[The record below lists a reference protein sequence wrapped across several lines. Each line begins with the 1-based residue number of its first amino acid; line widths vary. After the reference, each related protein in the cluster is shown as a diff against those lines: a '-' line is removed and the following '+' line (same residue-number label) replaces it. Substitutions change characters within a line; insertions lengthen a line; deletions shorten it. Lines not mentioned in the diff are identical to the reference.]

1 MKLFSSLCY
10 FPEPLFVSQSSW
22 PWTSFCFRGFWF
34 MSLNRVLC
42 PQVPCLFPWVP
53 YSFPR
58 ALYWA
63 AGALRVPCSLP
74 WIHDVL
80 PCMLHLDYCA
90 HFAVYFLAFLL
101 LPVLL
106 ICFLHR
112 SFISGNSWFI
122 SLNRYF
128 IVSVFH
134 IDFPEFFSF
143 PYPRAS
149 FKVLNFSAYFP
160 EFRRLLYF
168 LVYFDRF
175 VFICL
180 FLWILI
186 CFSESEPL
194 VFSSL
199 AKTHQVVKLKRR
211 PQWWQNAFV
220 GYVNWREALKHIHY
234 LLAIIESSIFVRSL
248 VASLVVSHHWR
259 RRCHLITYCSSASCC
274 KEVRSPCFLFT
285 LHGHIVKLVTA
296 SNFTRILTNENVS
309 PDSKDGDISRA
320 VAAITNLPSSTL
332 PDSPFIR
339 VLGTPAAQN
348 APPQTGTLA
357 QRALE
362 EWERTLC
369 ENKAVAILAQ
379 MQAGRPALIQKDGG
393 EMLIAIVLDRPL
405 ADAKALVDDPAAF
418 TREMTRILLEKQ
430 NHPLIVQM
438 IKPAGSGDP
447 PPSNSAASSTGSHEH
462 PRASVLW
469 VCVSWQT

>member
-1 MKLFSSLCY
+1 MSLNPVFMSPGALFISLSPI
-10 FPEPLFVSQSSW
+10 FISQSSLLSCW
-22 PWTSFCFRGFWF
+22 SASS
-34 MSLNRVLC
+34 SLLAALNSWC
-42 PQVPCLFPWVP
+42 ISMHALFGLLRSLRC
-53 YSFPR
+53 SFP
-58 ALYWA
+58 
-63 AGALRVPCSLP
+63 C
-74 WIHDVL
+74 VL
-80 PCMLHLDYCA
+80 
-90 HFAVYFLAFLL
+90 VV
-101 LPVLL
+101 PVLL

-122 SLNRYF
+122 SPNRYF

-309 PDSKDGDISRA
+309 PDSSC
-320 VAAITNLPSSTL
+320 SC
-332 PDSPFIR
+332 
-339 VLGTPAAQN
+339 
-348 APPQTGTLA
+348 
-357 QRALE
+357 
-362 EWERTLC
+362 RTLVLC
-369 ENKAVAILAQ
+369 TTMLKSFP
-379 MQAGRPALIQKDGG
+379 RPSF
-393 EMLIAIVLDRPL
+393 LDCTR
-405 ADAKALVDDPAAF
+405 AA
-418 TREMTRILLEKQ
+418 
-430 NHPLIVQM
+430 
-438 IKPAGSGDP
+438 
-447 PPSNSAASSTGSHEH
+447 
-462 PRASVLW
+462 
-469 VCVSWQT
+469 

>member
-1 MKLFSSLCY
+1 M
-10 FPEPLFVSQSSW
+10 
-22 PWTSFCFRGFWF
+22 
-34 MSLNRVLC
+34 
-42 PQVPCLFPWVP
+42 
-53 YSFPR
+53 
-58 ALYWA
+58 LY
-63 AGALRVPCSLP
+63 
-74 WIHDVL
+74 
-80 PCMLHLDYCA
+80 LDYCA

-101 LPVLL
+101 FPVLL

-122 SLNRYF
+122 SPNRYF

-160 EFRRLLYF
+160 EFRRPLYF

-211 PQWWQNAFV
+211 AQWWQNAFV
-220 GYVNWREALKHIHY
+220 GYVNWREALKHTHY

-259 RRCHLITYCSSASCC
+259 RRCHLITYCSFASCC

-309 PDSKDGDISRA
+309 PDRSCSC
-320 VAAITNLPSSTL
+320 
-332 PDSPFIR
+332 
-339 VLGTPAAQN
+339 
-348 APPQTGTLA
+348 
-357 QRALE
+357 
-362 EWERTLC
+362 RTLVLC
-369 ENKAVAILAQ
+369 TTMLKSFP
-379 MQAGRPALIQKDGG
+379 RPSFSDCT
-393 EMLIAIVLDRPL
+393 R
-405 ADAKALVDDPAAF
+405 AA
-418 TREMTRILLEKQ
+418 
-430 NHPLIVQM
+430 
-438 IKPAGSGDP
+438 
-447 PPSNSAASSTGSHEH
+447 
-462 PRASVLW
+462 
-469 VCVSWQT
+469 

>member
-1 MKLFSSLCY
+1 M
-10 FPEPLFVSQSSW
+10 
-22 PWTSFCFRGFWF
+22 
-34 MSLNRVLC
+34 
-42 PQVPCLFPWVP
+42 
-53 YSFPR
+53 
-58 ALYWA
+58 LY
-63 AGALRVPCSLP
+63 
-74 WIHDVL
+74 
-80 PCMLHLDYCA
+80 LDYCA

-101 LPVLL
+101 FPVLL

-122 SLNRYF
+122 SPNRYF

-259 RRCHLITYCSSASCC
+259 RRCHLITYCSFASCC

-309 PDSKDGDISRA
+309 PDSRITHHLHWAKGALTKHEYLMLTSNTYGGGILSLLPVFGEWQPWGPRVVRWQSLKLCIWLCRGACYGASAA
-320 VAAITNLPSSTL
+320 VASGGAGCSLYGNLIIVVQFCARKIGREHS
-332 PDSPFIR
+332 ICCGR
-339 VLGTPAAQN
+339 N
-348 APPQTGTLA
+348 
-357 QRALE
+357 
-362 EWERTLC
+362 LC
-369 ENKAVAILAQ
+369 
-379 MQAGRPALIQKDGG
+379 
-393 EMLIAIVLDRPL
+393 IVTIFYWSLDLSFLTSR
-405 ADAKALVDDPAAF
+405 DVID
-418 TREMTRILLEKQ
+418 
-430 NHPLIVQM
+430 
-438 IKPAGSGDP
+438 
-447 PPSNSAASSTGSHEH
+447 
-462 PRASVLW
+462 
-469 VCVSWQT
+469 